1 MGSISLTHEGF
12 RARKTKIG
20 GENLNTEIKVRIEMI
35 NKGEVPEGY
44 KKTKIGIIPEEW
56 QVKRLIDVKDSQD
69 RYAFTGGPFGSDLK
83 TEHYTD
89 DGVRIL
95 QLQNIGDGIFLDNYK
110 IYTSNKKADEL
121 HSCNI
126 YPEEILIAKMAEPLA
141 RACIVPSGQRRYLM
155 ASDGIRLKVDSNNY
169 STKYVMEYINSSHF
183 RKEAIKRGTGTTR
196 LRIGLG
202 ELSEIK
208 LALPDKSEQQ
218 EIAQILSAWD
228 KAIELKEKLIEE
240 KKEQKK
246 GLMQKLLT
254 GEVRLPGFDEEWE
267 EARLGEV
274 IELQGGY
281 AFESSSYKE
290 DGVPIIRISNIE
302 KIVNLNKDVV
312 YYDPIEIDDKFLVK
326 RGDLLIAM
334 SGATTGKTGVYRNY
348 NIAYLNQRVGKFIAI
363 REELYYQY
371 LYHIVENK
379 EFQNQ
384 LNKRLVAGAQPNI
397 SSADVESLIFKMP
410 SLKEQKAIAQI
421 LSTADKEIDL
431 LIQELDLLKLQK
443 KGLMQLLLT
452 GVVRVKC

>member
-1 MGSISLTHEGF
+1 M
-12 RARKTKIG
+12 
-20 GENLNTEIKVRIEMI
+20 NTEIKVRIEMI

-254 GEVRLPGFDEEWE
+254 GEVRLPGFDGEW
-267 EARLGEV
+267 GKV
-274 IELQGGY
+274 TFDNI
-281 AFESSSYKE
+281 F
-290 DGVPIIRISNIE
+290 VRISAKKHQITTRDYLE
-302 KIVNLNKDVV
+302 GGLYPVVDQGKQKIVAYSNKRDKLLNVAPNGIIVFGDHTREIKYIDFNFIIGADGTQLLQTVEGFDIKFC
-312 YYDPIEIDDKFLVK
+312 YYYLLLKEIRNTGYNRHFKFL
-326 RGDLLIAM
+326 
-334 SGATTGKTGVYRNY
+334 
-348 NIAYLNQRVGKFIAI
+348 
-363 REELYYQY
+363 REM
-371 LYHIVENK
+371 
-379 EFQNQ
+379 EFNFPPIQ
-384 LNKRLVAGAQPNI
+384 
-397 SSADVESLIFKMP
+397 
-410 SLKEQKAIAQI
+410 EQKAIAQI

>member
-1 MGSISLTHEGF
+1 M
-12 RARKTKIG
+12 
-20 GENLNTEIKVRIEMI
+20 NTEIKVRIEMI